1 MKDYNGN
8 ELNVGDKVTYMCE
21 TYLLDGTITK
31 ITDEWVY
38 ILCENWEHHPTHRRN
53 PKNIIKKEIVMTQE
67 NQKIEKDVETI
78 KNDLSDIKYALY
90 QLVGLMKGTY

>member
-1 MKDYNGN
+1 
-8 ELNVGDKVTYMCE
+8 
-21 TYLLDGTITK
+21 
-31 ITDEWVY
+31 
-38 ILCENWEHHPTHRRN
+38 
-53 PKNIIKKEIVMTQE
+53 MTQE